1 MTFETRPYFGTLQN
15 GTKYQQYKTEGVVR
29 IIKVEYHSREEEQ
42 DHFKDTKVNEQI
54 SFYSKIKIK
63 ISWPKNRSYPEKKKF
78 ITGSGEEYIL
88 LFKKKKI

>member
-63 ISWPKNRSYPEKKKF
+63 ISWPKNRSYPEKKNYNWVWGGINIIIF
-78 ITGSGEEYIL
+78 L
-88 LFKKKKI
+88 KKI

>member
-29 IIKVEYHSREEEQ
+29 IIKVEYHCREEEQ

-54 SFYSKIKIK
+54 SFYSKTKIKIK
-63 ISWPKNRSYPEKKKF
+63 ISWPKNRSYPEKK
-78 ITGSGEEYIL
+78 L
-88 LFKKKKI
+88 

>member
-63 ISWPKNRSYPEKKKF
+63 ISWPKNISYPEKKNYNWGG
-78 ITGSGEEYIL
+78 INI
-88 LFKKKKI
+88 II